1 MISLSYLGEGDKR
14 KEVLKSNLSTAIFH
28 KESVVCT
35 LKCHRSSLFI
45 GHFHFCPVFEGATVF
60 RQRRVDSYCL
70 GQVSKTPA
78 GKSTPEGCTIH
89 KTGVKLKYLPNT
101 SEPEVHN
108 SFKRSRASTPKSQQS
123 TLLSENPR
131 RLNVNAWL

>member
-1 MISLSYLGEGDKR
+1 MISDFVKLSGRGGYAG

-45 GHFHFCPVFEGATVF
+45 SHFHFCPVFEGATVF

-89 KTGVKLKYLPNT
+89 KTGVK
-101 SEPEVHN
+101 
-108 SFKRSRASTPKSQQS
+108 FF
-123 TLLSENPR
+123 
-131 RLNVNAWL
+131 